1 MANTQLIGKAKE
13 LEVAGLLVANSI
25 YVYLPLIDNGYDL
38 LASNRKGTKFI
49 PVQVK
54 WKKTRSGL
62 TLTKKDIARFT
73 KTSVVLAFGR
83 QNRKEEELAEFWF
96 LPFKRWRRKAV
107 DRQRN
112 DEKVYIP
119 IQANMKWLSPY
130 RNDLGV
136 RKAFASLLA
145 DG

>member
-83 QNRKEEELAEFWF
+83 QNRK
-96 LPFKRWRRKAV
+96 
-107 DRQRN
+107 
-112 DEKVYIP
+112 
-119 IQANMKWLSPY
+119 
-130 RNDLGV
+130 
-136 RKAFASLLA
+136 
-145 DG
+145 